1 LWLGHDS
8 GLFTPGCREGFFE
21 QMTVF
26 LPTTLPMPLFTQSC
40 DQLGASD

>member
-1 LWLGHDS
+1 FYRFFPDFLRSRCDS

-26 LPTTLPMPLFTQSC
+26 LPTAPFMALFT
-40 DQLGASD
+40 